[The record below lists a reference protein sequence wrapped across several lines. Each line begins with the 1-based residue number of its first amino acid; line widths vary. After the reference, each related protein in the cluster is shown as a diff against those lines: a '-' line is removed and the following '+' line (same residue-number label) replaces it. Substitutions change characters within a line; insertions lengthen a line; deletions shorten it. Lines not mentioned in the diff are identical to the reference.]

1 MNFIFISP
9 NFPHTYWQFCDL
21 LKQNGCNV
29 LGIGDCPYDGL
40 EPELRASLTE
50 YYKVD
55 SMENYDSMFRAVA
68 FLAFQSGL
76 LCNPNRYINPIMREF
91 IRITEARL

>member
-9 NFPHTYWQFCDL
+9 NFPHTYWQFCDR

-29 LGIGDCPYDGL
+29 LGIGDCPYDEL

-68 FLAFQSGL
+68 FLAFKYGKIDWLESNNEYWL
-76 LCNPNRYINPIMREF
+76 
-91 IRITEARL
+91 